1 VVLSHKQIIS
11 MSHLLTNQLN
21 RRTKLSN
28 IIQNQ
33 FFFFCLFTK
42 CKGLNTLN
50 PYNIKRQ
57 I

>member
-1 VVLSHKQIIS
+1 MVLSHKQIIS